1 MGLREI
7 KSARTRQRMIAVAV
21 ELFLEQGYDDTT
33 MEQIAER
40 AEVGTTTLYRYFP
53 TKDLLLLDR
62 VVRGMDLGERMR
74 GRPADEPVGEAL
86 TAVLREAAADFD
98 APDLRIPEIRQLVDV
113 APVPRARLWDFHLSA
128 RTQLEA
134 ALADRMGRP
143 ASDLSVR
150 LTASFALEVL
160 VISDEL
166 RRARDYAPSAS
177 ASLEEVLAGL
187 PGSEIILPATGR
199 ANAVSTSPG
208 APAVRSTSRS
218 PAT

>member
-7 KSARTRQRMIAVAV
+7 KAARARQRMIDVAV

-62 VVRGMDLGERMR
+62 VVRGMDLGERLR
-74 GRPADEPVGEAL
+74 ERPPGEPVGEAL

-113 APVPRARLWDFHLSA
+113 APVPRARLWDFQLSA

-134 ALADRMGRP
+134 ALATRMGRP

-150 LTASFALEVL
+150 LTAAFALEVL
-160 VISDEL
+160 VISDDL
-166 RRARDYAPSAS
+166 RRSRGYAPSAS
-177 ASLEEVLAGL
+177 DSLEEVLAGL
-187 PGSEIILPATGR
+187 AGTEMVLPA
-199 ANAVSTSPG
+199 VPS
-208 APAVRSTSRS
+208 AVR
-218 PAT
+218 PATAGSSPPGTG